1 MFSFLGL
8 GMLVI
13 FFNYVAWL
21 PGGTSNSY
29 LMLGLGGILG
39 GILTSTQYR

>member
-21 PGGTSNSY
+21 PGGTSNGY